1 VRPWP
6 GWTTVSSGSAR
17 SLCKRESIIFS
28 IEPPHKSVRPMLPAK
43 SVSPAKSCGAGM
55 VTFPESAGKK
65 RHELPGVCPGVWITC
80 ACRFAP
86 LQLVPLP
93 QKLVHFGEWRRFDS
107 KKRGLHVHC
116 LIERNVVVVHQNGS
130 TGVIVQLF
138 QSADVVDVRMRADN
152 GLHLKFVPAEQI
164 HDAMNFVARIEHE
177 SFASDWITDDRAI
190 ALKQADRHGE
200 VQKFLRNL
208 RGRFFRHATQYN
220 IHLRT

>member
-1 VRPWP
+1 MRLQV
-6 GWTTVSSGSAR
+6 
-17 SLCKRESIIFS
+17 
-28 IEPPHKSVRPMLPAK
+28 
-43 SVSPAKSCGAGM
+43 
-55 VTFPESAGKK
+55 
-65 RHELPGVCPGVWITC
+65 
-80 ACRFAP
+80 AP
-86 LQLVPLP
+86 LQLVTLP

-107 KKRGLHVHC
+107 KKRGLHVHR
-116 LIERNVVVVHQNGS
+116 LIERNVVAVHQNGS

-190 ALKQADRHGE
+190 TLKQADRHGK
-200 VQKFLRNL
+200 VQKFLRNP

-220 IHLRT
+220 IHPRT